1 MGHVL
6 EVAVFDDIDH
16 LREDLSCLV
25 LREASKGGQSVE
37 ELPSFTVA
45 T

>member
-6 EVAVFDDIDH
+6 QVGVFDDIDH
-16 LREDLSCLV
+16 LREDLSRLV
-25 LREASKGGQSVE
+25 LREASNCGQSIE